1 MKILVVDDH
10 ALIREA
16 LHGVLKKLS
25 RDPVVLEASNFAQT
39 MEAIASN
46 PDITPHSA

>member
-16 LHGVLKKLS
+16 LHSVLRKLT
-25 RDPVVLEASNFAQT
+25 RDAVILEASNCAQT
-39 MEAIASN
+39 MEAVGSHR
-46 PDITPHSA
+46 DISLMH

>member
-16 LHGVLKKLS
+16 LHGVLKKLT
-25 RDPVVLEASNFAQT
+25 RDAVILEASNCAQT
-39 MEAIASN
+39 MEAVGSHR
-46 PDITPHSA
+46 DISLMH